1 MKRMFSALAVL
12 VFAAGMATIA
22 SAQSPAQT
30 FTQTAMMYGMPS
42 ARLSI
47 QNAAPWRARIYTVA
61 PGKHGKLGDGYLG
74 DLAPGETMY
83 AGKDKA
89 SWNPFAK
96 PGVANYDLSSPLNI
110 PIIALYVDDQNH
122 YIGAAWGSFNLPGGG
137 VSVVESMIFTRQTIR
152 FANDLAPETPHA
164 DRTYDTRAVRLPYFT
179 ADGANMI
186 VFIWDSSTPA
196 RITVNGSNVDELA
209 LGDMKAYVAWS
220 PMNVTITAAAQD
232 GGIVTWNQGFSN
244 QQYYGTWNQ
253 VYVLG
258 MNDLH

>member
-1 MKRMFSALAVL
+1 MKRMISALAAL
-12 VFAAGMATIA
+12 VFAAGAAM
-22 SAQSPAQT
+22 SYAQSPAQT
-30 FTQTAMMYGMPS
+30 YTQTAMMYGMPS

-47 QNAAPWRARIYTVA
+47 QNAAPWRCRIYTVA

-74 DLAPGETMY
+74 DLLPGETMY

-110 PIIALYVDDQNH
+110 PIIALYVDDENH

-137 VSVVESMIFTRQTIR
+137 MSVVESMIFTPQTIR
-152 FANDLAPETPHA
+152 FANDLNPAAAHT
-164 DRTYDTRAVRLPYFT
+164 DRKQDVRAVHLPYLT

-186 VFIWDSSTPA
+186 VFIWNSSTPA
-196 RITVNGSNVDELA
+196 QIVVNGSNVDELV

-220 PMNVTITAAAQD
+220 PMNVTVTATAPD
-232 GGIVTWNQGFSN
+232 GRIVTWNQGFSN

-253 VYVLG
+253 VFVLG